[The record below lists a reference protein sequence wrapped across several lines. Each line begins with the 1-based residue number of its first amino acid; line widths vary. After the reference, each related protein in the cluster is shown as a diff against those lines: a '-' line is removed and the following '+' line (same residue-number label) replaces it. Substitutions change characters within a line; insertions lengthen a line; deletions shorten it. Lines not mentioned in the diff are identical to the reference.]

1 MKLKG
6 PSHKFLACLL
16 TLVISNSL
24 YSAEALKVG
33 VVSPITGATATFG
46 QENVNGIKLAY
57 ENIKKA
63 AGNTRKFDLVIED
76 DKSDAIE
83 STTAT
88 RKLINIDKISAMIGE
103 PTSSLALASAPI
115 VQEAK
120 IPFITPTATNIKVTQ
135 VGDYISRA
143 CFTDDFQGVVMAK
156 FAVNTLKKKK
166 GLVLI
171 ENTSDYSKGL
181 AKSFTDEFLK
191 LGGKLASTDEL
202 TYAAKDTDFQ
212 SLMRK
217 VKRANPDFIFVP
229 GYYVEV
235 GLIIK
240 QARAL
245 GINVP
250 FLGGDGWDSPKLFE
264 IAGAAVKGSYISN
277 HFAPDDKDPVVQ
289 NFVKDYKKVYGVN
302 PGGFAALGYDALGI
316 MNAAIQK
323 AKSTKPADINAALV
337 ATKDYQGVTGKIT
350 FDANRNPKKAAVVLE
365 AKETGFVFHSKVNP

>member
-1 MKLKG
+1 MNLKAQT
-6 PSHKFLACLL
+6 HKMWAIFL
-16 TLVISNSL
+16 TLVMSQSL
-24 YSAEALKVG
+24 LAADTLKVG

-57 ENIKKA
+57 EKLKKA
-63 AGNTRKFDLVIED
+63 SGRKFELVIED

-83 STTAT
+83 STNAT
-88 RKLINIDKISAMIGE
+88 RKLLNVDKISAMIGE

-135 VGDYISRA
+135 VGNFISRA

-166 GLVLI
+166 GLVLV

-191 LGGKLASTDEL
+191 LGGKLASTEEL
-202 TYAAKDTDFQ
+202 TYVAKDTDFQ
-212 SLMRK
+212 SLLRK

-250 FLGGDGWDSPKLFE
+250 FMGGDGWDSPKLFE
-264 IAGAAVKGSYISN
+264 IAGAAIKGSYISN
-277 HFAPDDKDPVVQ
+277 HFAPDDKDPIVQ
-289 NFVKDYKKVYGVN
+289 NFVKEYTKTYGVK
-302 PGGFAALGYDALGI
+302 PGGFAALGYDSVGI

-350 FDANRNPKKAAVVLE
+350 FDKDRNPRKAAVVLE
-365 AKETGFVFHSKVNP
+365 ANETGFVFHTKVNP

>member
-1 MKLKG
+1 MKLNG
-6 PSHKFLACLL
+6 QFHKLLAVFLILA
-16 TLVISNSL
+16 
-24 YSAEALKVG
+24 SASTCFAADTIKVG

-46 QENVNGIKLAY
+46 QENVNGIKLAF
-57 ENIKKA
+57 EKLKKA
-63 AGNTRKFDLVIED
+63 SGKKFELVIED

-83 STTAT
+83 STNAT

-191 LGGKLASTDEL
+191 LGGKLATTEEL
-202 TYAAKDTDFQ
+202 TYVAKDTDFQ
-212 SLMRK
+212 SLLRK
-217 VKRANPDFIFVP
+217 VKRANADFIFVP

-250 FLGGDGWDSPKLFE
+250 FMGGDGWDSPKLFE
-264 IAGAAVKGSYISN
+264 IAGAAVKGSFISN
-277 HFAPDDKDPVVQ
+277 HFAPDDKDPIVQ
-289 NFVKDYKKVYGVN
+289 NFVKEYTKTYGVK
-302 PGGFAALGYDALGI
+302 PGGFAALGYDSVGI

-323 AKSTKPADINAALV
+323 AKTSKSTDINAELV
-337 ATKDYQGVTGKIT
+337 KTKNYQGVTGMIT
-350 FDANRNPKKAAVVLE
+350 FDKDRNPKKAAVVLE
-365 AKETGFVFHSKVNP
+365 AMETGFVFHSKVNP

>member
-6 PSHKFLACLL
+6 LPHKFLACLM
-16 TLVISNSL
+16 TLIISNSL
-24 YSAEALKVG
+24 YSAETLKVG

-57 ENIKKA
+57 EKIKKA
-63 AGNTRKFDLVIED
+63 GGKKFDLIIED

-120 IPFITPTATNIKVTQ
+120 IPFITPTATNAKVTQ

-191 LGGKLASTDEL
+191 MGGKMASTEEL

-264 IAGAAVKGSYISN
+264 IAGPAVKGSYISN

-323 AKSTKPADINAALV
+323 AKSTKPADINAVLV
-337 ATKDYQGVTGKIT
+337 ATKDYPGVTGKIT

-365 AKETGFVFHSKVNP
+365 AKENGFVFHSKVNP

>member
-1 MKLKG
+1 MNLIR
-6 PSHKFLACLL
+6 PSHKLLACLL
-16 TLVISNSL
+16 TLAFSGTSF
-24 YSAEALKVG
+24 SADALKVG
-33 VVSPITGATATFG
+33 VVAPITGATATFG

-57 ENIKKA
+57 EKLKKA
-63 AGNTRKFDLVIED
+63 GGKQFSLVIED

-83 STTAT
+83 STNAT
-88 RKLINIDKISAMIGE
+88 RKLINIDKVSAIIGE

-120 IPFITPTATNIKVTQ
+120 IPFISPTATNIKVTQ
-135 VGDYISRA
+135 VGNFISRA

-156 FAVNTLKKKK
+156 FAMNTLKLKK
-166 GLVLI
+166 GLVLV

-181 AKSFTDEFLK
+181 AKSFSDEYLK
-191 LGGKLASTDEL
+191 LGGKMASTEEL
-202 TYAAKDTDFQ
+202 TYVAKDTDFQ
-212 SLMRK
+212 SLLRK

-245 GINVP
+245 GITAP
-250 FLGGDGWDSPKLFE
+250 FMGGDGWDSPKLFD

-277 HFAPDDKDPVVQ
+277 HFAPDDKDPIVQ
-289 NFVKDYKKVYGVN
+289 NFVKDYKKAYGTN
-302 PGGFAALGYDALGI
+302 PGGFAALGYDAVGI

-323 AKSTKPADINAALV
+323 AKSLKPVDINAELV
-337 ATKDYQGVTGKIT
+337 KTKNYQGVTGLIT
-350 FDANRNPKKAAVVLE
+350 FDENRNPKKAAVVLI
-365 AKETGFVFHSKVNP
+365 ANETGFVFHTKVNP

>member
-1 MKLKG
+1 MKLKA

-16 TLVISNSL
+16 TLVISNSV

-57 ENIKKA
+57 EKIKKA

-135 VGDYISRA
+135 VGDFISRA

-191 LGGKLASTDEL
+191 MGGKLASTDEL

-264 IAGAAVKGSYISN
+264 IAGSAVKGSYISN

>member
-1 MKLKG
+1 MNSIKG
-6 PSHKFLACLL
+6 SHKLWACLL
-16 TLVISNSL
+16 SLVICQASF
-24 YSAEALKVG
+24 AADVLKVG

-57 ENIKKA
+57 DQLKKA
-63 AGNTRKFDLVIED
+63 QGKKFELVIED

-83 STTAT
+83 STNAT
-88 RKLINIDKISAMIGE
+88 RKLINVDKISAMIGE

-135 VGDYISRA
+135 VGNYISRA

-191 LGGKLASTDEL
+191 LGGKLSSTEEL
-202 TYAAKDTDFQ
+202 TYVAKDTDFQ
-212 SLMRK
+212 SLLRK

-245 GINVP
+245 GITAP
-250 FLGGDGWDSPKLFE
+250 FMGGDGWDSPKLFE
-264 IAGAAVKGSYISN
+264 IAGTAVKGSYISN
-277 HFAPDDKDPVVQ
+277 HFAPDDKDPIVQ
-289 NFVKDYKKVYGVN
+289 NFVKNYTKVYGVK
-302 PGGFAALGYDALGI
+302 PGGFAALGYDSVGI

-323 AKSTKPADINAALV
+323 AKSSKPSDINDELV
-337 ATKDYQGVTGKIT
+337 KTKNYQGVTGLIT
-350 FDANRNPKKAAVVLE
+350 FDSNRNPRKAAVVLE
-365 AKETGFVFHSKVNP
+365 AMETGFVFHTKVNP